1 MAHSSTTL
9 KEEIVAEFQAEYEKI
24 QARVKENQQLIEQ
37 TQLEVSRMRDRN
49 VAISAQLSRVETS
62 FDTVPRADIKSAY
75 EGALDAKTRLLTMQ
89 GQLERARGIQEEL
102 QYIEHL
108 LGRLLAIV
116 GGAAGQFLG
125 SESVA
130 MPAASMLGDENTSPP
145 GWSGGDSRLSAQAI
159 VTMVEA
165 QEDER
170 RRLARQMHDGPA
182 QSLTNFILQAEICQ
196 RLFDRNPDR
205 AGEELTNLKT
215 AASSTFQKVRDF
227 IFDLRPMMLDDLG
240 LVPTIRRYVEAFQE
254 KTDIQSQ
261 LNILGDERRL
271 TPHIEVMMFRS
282 IQKVMGNARD
292 NLGAKMINIVLD
304 VGPEWIKATIE
315 HDGQMFDAALLE
327 NPDNNEESVGF
338 DALKKRIEL
347 VGGTLDYVAIDDSLN
362 QFNVRLPALE

>member
-1 MAHSSTTL
+1 MVQSSIPL
-9 KEEIVAEFQAEYEKI
+9 SGESLVEFQAEYEKI
-24 QARVKENQQLIEQ
+24 QTRVRENQQLIEQ
-37 TQLEVSRMRDRN
+37 TQLEVNRMRERN
-49 VAISAQLSRVETS
+49 VAISAQLSRVESS

-102 QYIEHL
+102 QYNERLLGHL
-108 LGRLLAIV
+108 LEVTGS
-116 GGAAGQFLG
+116 GSLG
-125 SESVA
+125 VSPDGIA
-130 MPAASMLGDENTSPP
+130 MPSASMFGDQDEEAWN
-145 GWSGGDSRLSAQAI
+145 GGNNISTQAI

-196 RLFDRNPDR
+196 RLFDRDPDR

-271 TPHIEVMMFRS
+271 TQHIEVMMFRS
-282 IQKVMGNARD
+282 IQTIMGNARD
-292 NLGAKMINIVLD
+292 NLGAKAINIVLD
-304 VGPEWIKATIE
+304 VGSERLKATIE
-315 HDGQMFDAALLE
+315 HDGHLFDPDLLDS
-327 NPDNNEESVGF
+327 PDNNEESVRF
-338 DALKKRIEL
+338 DTLKKRIEL
-347 VGGTLDYVAIDDSLN
+347 VGGSLEYRTVDESLN
-362 QFNVRLPALE
+362 QFSVRLPALE